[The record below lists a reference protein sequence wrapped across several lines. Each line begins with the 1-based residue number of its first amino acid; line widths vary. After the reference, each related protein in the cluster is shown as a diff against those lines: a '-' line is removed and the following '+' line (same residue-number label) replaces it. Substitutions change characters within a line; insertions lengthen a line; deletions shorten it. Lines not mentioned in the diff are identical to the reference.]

1 MEEQPNAGNL
11 LQPTAAGFLGLLKV
25 LWVRAVRAWLPAY
38 IVELKC
44 GPLEVLVLSCGE
56 EIKMT
61 ADDPGVCVHY
71 LVEDSQQ
78 VL

>member
-11 LQPTAAGFLGLLKV
+11 LQPTAAGFLGLLEV
-25 LWVRAVRAWLPAY
+25 LWVRAVRAWLPAH
-38 IVELKC
+38 IVELKH
-44 GPLEVLVLSCGE
+44 GPLEVLVLRCGE
-56 EIKMT
+56 ELKT
-61 ADDPGVCVHY
+61 QADDSGVCVHY